1 MFTGAPRNAIR
12 MAAGPFD
19 GYLGVALLF
28 ATLEVGA
35 AGYRA
40 EAHAHLSAGPAAPRR
55 AREYR
60 QQKCRKFLEGPTSR

>member
-1 MFTGAPRNAIR
+1 

-19 GYLGVALLF
+19 EYLGAALLV
-28 ATLEVGA
+28 ATPEVGA

-40 EAHAHLSAGPAAPRR
+40 EAHVHLNAGPAAPRR

-60 QQKCRKFLEGPTSR
+60 QQKCRKFLERPISR